1 MTTVTSAIKETWG
14 VPPTEQYE
22 KIAFRFRPIFQQIRE
37 RTEERENNREL
48 LFEVISWLKKEKF
61 GAVRLPVDKGGL
73 GASVVD
79 LTELLTELA
88 AVDSNVTQALR
99 AHFSFTEMVLHADPS
114 PVRDV
119 WIERIANGDIV
130 GNAWTETGAAK
141 VGGFETRVK
150 KTKDGYQVSG
160 TKYYSTGTIYA
171 DWILVLAADEE
182 DNHVFAVVDK
192 NGQGVEVI
200 DDWNGF
206 GQILTGTGT
215 THFKNTPLEQGKV
228 LDESFEANFLAGF
241 FQLVHLATLT
251 GIARAALNDVAREVA
266 NRTRN
271 YSHSTA
277 TSSKEDAQ
285 VLQVVGRVHS
295 LAYAVGAITEKA
307 AKSIQAAA
315 EARFQADTEREQE
328 VNDQAE
334 IEISAAQAIVSRLA
348 PEAATL
354 IFDALGASATSID
367 KRLDRHWRNARTV
380 ASHNPLIYKERI
392 VGDYVVNQTPPPYI
406 WFTGEKVKK
415 EK

>member
-1 MTTVTSAIKETWG
+1 MTTLLNTINHTWG
-14 VPPTEQYE
+14 VPPTADYE
-22 KIAFRFRPIFQQIRE
+22 KIAFRFRPIFQKIRE
-37 RTEERENNREL
+37 KTEERENNREL
-48 LFEVISWLKKEKF
+48 LFEVVNWLKKEKF
-61 GAVRLPVDKGGL
+61 GAVRLPVEKGGL
-73 GASVVD
+73 GASIVD

-88 AVDSNVTQALR
+88 AADSNVTQSLR

-119 WIERIANGDIV
+119 WLERIANGDII
-130 GNAWTETGAAK
+130 GNAWTETGPAK
-141 VGGFETRVK
+141 IGGFDTKVR
-150 KTKDGYQVSG
+150 KTKDGLRLSG

-171 DWILVLAADEE
+171 DWILVLAADED

-192 NGQGVEVI
+192 NGTGVEVV

-215 THFKNTPLEQGKV
+215 THFHHTPLEQGKV
-228 LDESFEANFLAGF
+228 LDKSFEANFLAGF
-241 FQLVHLATLT
+241 FQLVHLATLS
-251 GIARAALNDVAREVA
+251 GIARAAVNDVAREVS

-277 TSSKEDAQ
+277 ASSKEDAQ
-285 VLQVVGRVHS
+285 VLQIVGRVHS
-295 LAYAVGAITEKA
+295 LAYAVGAIAEKA
-307 AKSIQAAA
+307 AKSIQVAG
-315 EARFQADTEREQE
+315 EARFQGDEEKEQQI
-328 VNDQAE
+328 NDQAE
-334 IEISAAQAIVSRLA
+334 IEISTAQAIISRLT

-392 VGDYVVNQTPPPYI
+392 VGDYIVNQTPPPYI
-406 WFTGEKVKK
+406 WFTGEKNKK
-415 EK
+415 

>member
-1 MTTVTSAIKETWG
+1 MTTLLNTINHTWG
-14 VPPTEQYE
+14 VPPTADYE
-22 KIAFRFRPIFQQIRE
+22 KIAFRFRPIFKKIRE
-37 RTEERENNREL
+37 KTEERENNREL
-48 LFEVISWLKKEKF
+48 LFEVVNWLKKEKF
-61 GAVRLPVDKGGL
+61 GAVRLPVEKGGL
-73 GASVVD
+73 GASIVD

-88 AVDSNVTQALR
+88 AADSNVTQSLR

-119 WIERIANGDIV
+119 WLERIANGDII
-130 GNAWTETGAAK
+130 GNAWTETGPAK
-141 VGGFETRVK
+141 IGGFDTKVR
-150 KTKDGYQVSG
+150 KTKDGLRLSG

-171 DWILVLAADEE
+171 DWILVLAADED

-192 NGQGVEVI
+192 NGTGVEVV

-215 THFKNTPLEQGKV
+215 THFHHTPLEQGKV
-228 LDESFEANFLAGF
+228 LDKSFEANFLAGF
-241 FQLVHLATLT
+241 FQLVHLATLS
-251 GIARAALNDVAREVA
+251 GIARAAVNDVAREVS

-277 TSSKEDAQ
+277 ASSKEDAQ
-285 VLQVVGRVHS
+285 VLQIVGRVHS
-295 LAYAVGAITEKA
+295 LAYAVGAIAEKA
-307 AKSIQAAA
+307 AKSIQAAG
-315 EARFQADTEREQE
+315 EARFQGDEEKEQQI
-328 VNDQAE
+328 NDQAE
-334 IEISAAQAIVSRLA
+334 IEISTAQAIISRLT

-392 VGDYVVNQTPPPYI
+392 VGDYIVNQTPPPYI
-406 WFTGEKVKK
+406 WFTGEKNKK
-415 EK
+415 

>member
-1 MTTVTSAIKETWG
+1 MTTLLNTINHTWG
-14 VPPTEQYE
+14 VPPTADYE
-22 KIAFRFRPIFQQIRE
+22 KIAFRFRPIFQKIRE
-37 RTEERENNREL
+37 KTEERENNREL
-48 LFEVISWLKKEKF
+48 LFEVVNWLKKEKF
-61 GAVRLPVDKGGL
+61 GAVRLPVEKGGL
-73 GASVVD
+73 GASIVD

-88 AVDSNVTQALR
+88 AADSNVTQSLR

-119 WIERIANGDIV
+119 WLERIANGDII
-130 GNAWTETGAAK
+130 GNAWTETGPAK
-141 VGGFETRVK
+141 IGGFDTKVR
-150 KTKDGYQVSG
+150 KTKDGLRLSG

-171 DWILVLAADEE
+171 DWILVLAADED

-192 NGQGVEVI
+192 NGTGVEVV

-215 THFKNTPLEQGKV
+215 THFHHTPLEQGKV
-228 LDESFEANFLAGF
+228 LDKSFEANFLAGF
-241 FQLVHLATLT
+241 FQLVHLATLS
-251 GIARAALNDVAREVA
+251 GIARAAVNDVAREVS

-277 TSSKEDAQ
+277 ASSKEDAQ
-285 VLQVVGRVHS
+285 VLQIVGRVHS
-295 LAYAVGAITEKA
+295 LAYAVGAIAEKA
-307 AKSIQAAA
+307 AKSIQAAG
-315 EARFQADTEREQE
+315 EARFQGDEEKEQQI
-328 VNDQAE
+328 NDQAE
-334 IEISAAQAIVSRLA
+334 IEISTAQAIISRLT

-392 VGDYVVNQTPPPYI
+392 VGDYIVNQTPPPYI
-406 WFTGEKVKK
+406 WFTGEKNKK
-415 EK
+415 

>member
-1 MTTVTSAIKETWG
+1 MTTLLNTINNTWG
-14 VPPTEQYE
+14 VPPTADYE
-22 KIAFRFRPIFQQIRE
+22 KIAFRFRPIFQKIRE
-37 RTEERENNREL
+37 KTEERENNREL
-48 LFEVISWLKKEKF
+48 LFEVVNWLKKEKF
-61 GAVRLPVDKGGL
+61 GAVRLPVEKGGL
-73 GASVVD
+73 GASIVD

-88 AVDSNVTQALR
+88 AADSNVTQSLR

-119 WIERIANGDIV
+119 WLERIANGDII
-130 GNAWTETGAAK
+130 GNAWTETGPAK
-141 VGGFETRVK
+141 IGGFDTKVR
-150 KTKDGYQVSG
+150 KTKDGLRLSG

-171 DWILVLAADEE
+171 DWILVLAADED

-192 NGQGVEVI
+192 NGTGVEVV

-215 THFKNTPLEQGKV
+215 THFHHTPLEQGKV
-228 LDESFEANFLAGF
+228 LDKSFEANFLAGF
-241 FQLVHLATLT
+241 FQLVHLATLS
-251 GIARAALNDVAREVA
+251 GIARAAVNDVAREVS

-277 TSSKEDAQ
+277 ASSKEDAQ
-285 VLQVVGRVHS
+285 VLQIVGRVHS
-295 LAYAVGAITEKA
+295 LAYAVGAIAEKA
-307 AKSIQAAA
+307 AKSIQAAG
-315 EARFQADTEREQE
+315 EARFQGDEEKEQQI
-328 VNDQAE
+328 NDQAE
-334 IEISAAQAIVSRLA
+334 IEISTAQAIISRLT

-392 VGDYVVNQTPPPYI
+392 VGDYIVNQTPPPYI
-406 WFTGEKVKK
+406 WFTGEKNKK
-415 EK
+415 

>member
-1 MTTVTSAIKETWG
+1 MTTLLNTINHTWG
-14 VPPTEQYE
+14 VPPTEDYE
-22 KIAFRFRPIFQQIRE
+22 KIAFRFRPIFQKIRE
-37 RTEERENNREL
+37 KTEERENNREL
-48 LFEVISWLKKEKF
+48 LFEVVNWLKKEKF
-61 GAVRLPVDKGGL
+61 GAVRLPVEKGGL
-73 GASVVD
+73 GASIVD

-88 AVDSNVTQALR
+88 AADSNVTQSLR

-119 WIERIANGDIV
+119 WLERIANGDII
-130 GNAWTETGAAK
+130 GNAWTETGPAK
-141 VGGFETRVK
+141 IGGFDTKVR
-150 KTKDGYQVSG
+150 KTKDGLRLSG

-192 NGQGVEVI
+192 NGSGVEVV

-215 THFKNTPLEQGKV
+215 THFNNTPLDQGKV
-228 LDESFEANFLAGF
+228 LDKSFEANFLAGF
-241 FQLVHLATLT
+241 FQLVHLATLS
-251 GIARAALNDVAREVA
+251 GIARAAANDVAREVS

-277 TSSKEDAQ
+277 ASSKEDAQ
-285 VLQVVGRVHS
+285 VLQIVGRVHS
-295 LAYAVGAITEKA
+295 LAYAVGAIAEKA
-307 AKSIQAAA
+307 AKSIQAAG
-315 EARFQADTEREQE
+315 EARFQGDEEKEQQI
-328 VNDQAE
+328 NDQAE
-334 IEISAAQAIVSRLA
+334 IEISTAQAIISRLT

-392 VGDYVVNQTPPPYI
+392 VGDYIVNQTPPPYI
-406 WFTGEKVKK
+406 WYTGEKINK
-415 EK
+415 